1 MKSSRFLIKFI
12 LLINIGLLL
21 NNYGFSQELI
31 SLEKALSMTLKENI
45 DVKIKTNELDQIR
58 NYEKVGALG
67 ALPRIILN
75 GSVSSSNG
83 NSSLEFATDNFPT
96 IENARSES
104 KSINGNVGISYNI
117 FNGLGSI
124 YTYQKLKKQRNLK
137 SVELSIQIEQ
147 VLLKTAKEYFDIAYL
162 QENYKI
168 VKELLVVS
176 KERYNRIKVL
186 NEFGNASNL
195 DLLSAEIDLNNDSIN
210 LMNVEFDLLDA
221 KNQLNITLNRDLIYD
236 FIVEDK
242 VEINRNLSYSD
253 LNRETQNNN
262 NNILLGQYV
271 LDASKK
277 DKKINTLSILPN
289 IDISAQYGYSKIES
303 NTSIVLD
310 QSTLGLTNF
319 INFSW
324 DIFDALAKNKITKNS
339 KIQIES
345 NKLELS
351 AIKKEIQQQFDASYK
366 LYQNN
371 INLIDLRKKNLLTS
385 EKFFA
390 ISKEQFYQGQLS
402 SNDFRQAQI
411 DLSISKNVLNQ
422 TLYNAK
428 IAELNLY
435 RLSGKILQKTN
446 N

>member
-21 NNYGFSQELI
+21 NNYGFSQEII

-83 NSSLEFATDNFPT
+83 NSSLEFATENFPA

-124 YTYQKLKKQRNLK
+124 YTYQKLKKQRSLK
-137 SVELSIQIEQ
+137 SVELLIQIEQ

-210 LMNVEFDLLDA
+210 LMNVEFELLDA
-221 KNQLNITLNRDLIYD
+221 KNQLNITLNRDLVYD
-236 FIVEDK
+236 FMVEDK

-289 IDISAQYGYSKIES
+289 IDISAQYGFSKIES
-303 NTSIVLD
+303 NTNIVLD

-351 AIKKEIQQQFDASYK
+351 AIKKEIQQQFNASYK

-371 INLIDLRKKNLLTS
+371 INLIDIRKKNLLTS

-411 DLSISKNVLNQ
+411 DLSISKNILNQ

>member
-1 MKSSRFLIKFI
+1 
-12 LLINIGLLL
+12 
-21 NNYGFSQELI
+21 
-31 SLEKALSMTLKENI
+31 MTLKENVDI
-45 DVKIKTNELDQIR
+45 KIKTNELEQIR
-58 NYEKVGALG
+58 NYEKVGVLG

-75 GSVSSSNG
+75 GSASSLNG
-83 NSSLEFATDNFPT
+83 NSSLEFATDNFPS
-96 IENARSES
+96 IENERTES
-104 KSINGNVGISYNI
+104 KSINGNIGISYNV

-124 YTYQKLKKQRNLK
+124 YTFQKLKQQRNLK
-137 SVELSIQIEQ
+137 SIELLIQIEQ

-168 VKELLVVS
+168 VKELLAVS

-195 DLLSAEIDLNNDSIN
+195 DLLNAEIDLNKDSIN
-210 LMNVEFDLLDA
+210 LMNVEFELLDA
-221 KNQLNITLNRDLIYD
+221 KNQLNITLNRDILYD
-236 FIVEDK
+236 FKVDDK

-253 LNRETQNNN
+253 LNLETQNNN
-262 NNILLGQYV
+262 NNILLGQYIIDV
-271 LDASKK
+271 SKK

-289 IDISAQYGYSKIES
+289 VDISVQYGYNQIES
-303 NTSIVLD
+303 NTSLVLD

-351 AIKKEIQQQFDASYK
+351 AIKKEIEKQFNATYK

-371 INLIDLRKKNLLTS
+371 INLIDIRKRNLLTS
-385 EKFFA
+385 EKLFA

-402 SNDFRQAQI
+402 SSDFREAQI
-411 DLSISKNVLNQ
+411 ALSLSKNILNQ
-422 TLYNAK
+422 TLYKAK

>member
-12 LLINIGLLL
+12 LLVNIGLLL

-83 NSSLEFATDNFPT
+83 NSSLEFATDNFPA

-137 SVELSIQIEQ
+137 SVELLIQIEQ

-221 KNQLNITLNRDLIYD
+221 KNQLNITLNRDLVYD

-390 ISKEQFYQGQLS
+390 ISKEQFYLGQLS

-411 DLSISKNVLNQ
+411 DLSISKNILNQ

>member
-1 MKSSRFLIKFI
+1 MKSYRFLIKFI
-12 LLINIGLLL
+12 LLINIGLSI
-21 NNYGFSQELI
+21 NNNGFSQEI
-31 SLEKALSMTLKENI
+31 MSLEKALSMTLEENVDI
-45 DVKIKTNELDQIR
+45 KIKTNELEQIR

-67 ALPRIILN
+67 ALPRVILN
-75 GSVSSSNG
+75 GSASSLNG
-83 NSSLEFATDNFPT
+83 NSSLEFVTENFPS
-96 IENARSES
+96 IENERTES
-104 KSINGNVGISYNI
+104 KSINGNIGISYNI

-124 YTYQKLKKQRNLK
+124 YTFQKLKKQRNLK
-137 SVELSIQIEQ
+137 SIELLIQIEQ

-168 VKELLVVS
+168 VKELLAVS
-176 KERYNRIKVL
+176 KERYNKIKVL

-195 DLLSAEIDLNNDSIN
+195 DLLNAEIDLNKDSIN
-210 LMNVEFDLLDA
+210 LMNVEFELLDA
-221 KNQLNITLNRDLIYD
+221 KNQLNITLNRNIVID
-236 FIVEDK
+236 FIVDDK
-242 VEINRNLSYSD
+242 VEINRNLSYSN
-253 LNRETQNNN
+253 LNRETLNNN
-262 NNILLGQYV
+262 NNILLGQYIID
-271 LDASKK
+271 LSKK
-277 DKKINTLSILPN
+277 DKKINTLSILPS
-289 IDISAQYGYSKIES
+289 IDISVQYGYNQIES
-303 NTSIVLD
+303 NTSLVLD

-351 AIKKEIQQQFDASYK
+351 AIKKEIEKQFNATYK

-371 INLIDLRKKNLLTS
+371 ISLIDIRKRNLLTS
-385 EKFFA
+385 EKLFA

-402 SNDFRQAQI
+402 SNDFREAQI
-411 DLSISKNVLNQ
+411 DFSLSKNILNQ
-422 TLYNAK
+422 TLYKAK

>member
-1 MKSSRFLIKFI
+1 MKSYRFLIKFI
-12 LLINIGLLL
+12 LLVNIGLLI
-21 NNYGFSQELI
+21 NNSGFSQEII
-31 SLEKALSMTLKENI
+31 SLEKALSMTLEENVDI
-45 DVKIKTNELDQIR
+45 KIKTNELEQIR

-67 ALPRIILN
+67 ALPRVILN
-75 GSVSSSNG
+75 GSTSSLNG
-83 NSSLEFATDNFPT
+83 NSSLEFATDNFPS
-96 IENARSES
+96 IENEKTES
-104 KSINGNVGISYNI
+104 KSINGNIGISYNV

-124 YTYQKLKKQRNLK
+124 YTFQKLKKQRNLK
-137 SVELSIQIEQ
+137 STELLIQIEQ

-168 VKELLVVS
+168 VKELLAVS

-195 DLLSAEIDLNNDSIN
+195 DLLNAEIDLNKDSID
-210 LMNVEFDLLDA
+210 LMNVEFELLDA
-221 KNQLNITLNRDLIYD
+221 KNQLNITLNRNIIYD
-236 FIVEDK
+236 FVVDDK
-242 VEINRNLSYSD
+242 VEINRSLSYSN
-253 LNRETQNNN
+253 LNRETLNNN
-262 NNILLGQYV
+262 NNILLGQYIID
-271 LDASKK
+271 LSKK

-289 IDISAQYGYSKIES
+289 IDISFQYGYNQIET
-303 NTSIVLD
+303 NTSLVLD

-351 AIKKEIQQQFDASYK
+351 AIKKEIEKQFNATYK

-371 INLIDLRKKNLLTS
+371 INLIDIRKRNLLTS
-385 EKFFA
+385 EKLFA

-402 SNDFRQAQI
+402 SNDFREAQI
-411 DLSISKNVLNQ
+411 DLSLSKNILNQ
-422 TLYNAK
+422 TLYRAK

>member
-12 LLINIGLLL
+12 LLVNIGLLL

-83 NSSLEFATDNFPT
+83 NSSLEFATDNFPA

-104 KSINGNVGISYNI
+104 KSINGNVGISYNV

-186 NEFGNASNL
+186 NEYGNASNL

-210 LMNVEFDLLDA
+210 LMNVEFELLDA
-221 KNQLNITLNRDLIYD
+221 KNQLNITLNRDLVYD

-371 INLIDLRKKNLLTS
+371 INLIDLREKNLLTS

>member
-12 LLINIGLLL
+12 LLVNIGLLL

-83 NSSLEFATDNFPT
+83 NSSLEFATDNFPA

-104 KSINGNVGISYNI
+104 KSINGNVGISYNV

-221 KNQLNITLNRDLIYD
+221 KNQLNITLNRDLVYD

-371 INLIDLRKKNLLTS
+371 INLIDLREKNLLTS

>member
-12 LLINIGLLL
+12 LLVNFGLLL

-75 GSVSSSNG
+75 GSVSSING

-168 VKELLVVS
+168 VRELLVVS

-221 KNQLNITLNRDLIYD
+221 KNQLNITLNRDLLYD

-371 INLIDLRKKNLLTS
+371 INLIDLREKNLLTS